1 MASACNLLN
10 SIKIVEIVMNKIL
23 VVEDEFDLSKV
34 IRKRLSSEGYEVVIA
49 ADAYQGVEFA
59 HTSNPDLIILDL
71 MLPGGGGMAVLNGL
85 KKTTTLRFIPTII
98 LTGMNDDEYKKK
110 VIEMGVDAYLEKPYD
125 SVELLSTIAE
135 LLD

>member
-1 MASACNLLN
+1 
-10 SIKIVEIVMNKIL
+10 MNKIL